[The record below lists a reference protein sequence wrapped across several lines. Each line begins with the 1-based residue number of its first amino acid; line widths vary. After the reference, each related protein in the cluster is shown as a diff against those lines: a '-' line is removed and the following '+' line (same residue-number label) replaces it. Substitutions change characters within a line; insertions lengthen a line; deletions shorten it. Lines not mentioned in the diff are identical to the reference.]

1 MRNIPTI
8 LFLIVGSLA
17 LSAQSFDSR
26 SVTKGS
32 ETLAQDKQAGPPH
45 VTFADIAAG
54 LKDPSKW
61 LTYSGTY
68 DGQRHSPL
76 TQITPANVHQL
87 TAQWTFQTGALGSFQ
102 ATPIVIDGVL
112 YVTGVNNNAW

>member
-1 MRNIPTI
+1 MRNIPTA
-8 LFLIVGSLA
+8 LFLIVGSIA
-17 LSAQSFDSR
+17 LSAQ
-26 SVTKGS
+26 
-32 ETLAQDKQAGPPH
+32 AGPPQ

-76 TQITPANVHQL
+76 TQITPETSIN
-87 TAQWTFQTGALGSFQ
+87 
-102 ATPIVIDGVL
+102 
-112 YVTGVNNNAW
+112 

>member
-1 MRNIPTI
+1 MRNITTA
-8 LFLIVGSLA
+8 LLLDRRLDRVVGA
-17 LSAQSFDSR
+17 
-26 SVTKGS
+26 
-32 ETLAQDKQAGPPH
+32 DKQSGPPQ
-45 VTFADIAAG
+45 VTFEDIAAG

-87 TAQWTFQTGALGSFQ
+87 TAQWTFQTGA
-102 ATPIVIDGVL
+102 
-112 YVTGVNNNAW
+112 AWLLSGDPDCDRRCVVRHRRQQ